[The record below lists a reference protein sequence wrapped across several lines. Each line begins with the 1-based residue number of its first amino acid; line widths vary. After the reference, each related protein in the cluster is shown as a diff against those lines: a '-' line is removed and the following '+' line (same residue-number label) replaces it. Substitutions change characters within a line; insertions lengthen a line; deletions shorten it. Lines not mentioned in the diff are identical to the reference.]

1 MRRKAITVAV
11 LVLVLSAVG
20 GSVAAQVAWTFK
32 RIAVPAYG
40 YFAKHG
46 HCKTEDMV
54 LVQLDYPNGVEF
66 KCKHIDNL

>member
-1 MRRKAITVAV
+1 MKRKTVIAAAIVGM
-11 LVLVLSAVG
+11 LVG
-20 GSVAAQVAWTFK
+20 GSTAHALSQAWVFR

-54 LVQLDYPNGVEF
+54 LAQLDYPDSVEW
-66 KCKHIDNL
+66 KCYHIDRF